1 MKYIESQVSAWDF
14 FVALNMDYAKIIEQ
28 SNLELFEKC
37 QFKISNFEVDK
48 ESKNYNAC
56 KFDLN
61 KLKIIFRKAN
71 ITPTKIGQFVTLWKR
86 NSHGITTPFSFS
98 DEFDFVIIHVKS
110 ENNSGQ
116 FVFPK
121 SVLIENGIV
130 SSDKK
135 DGKRGFRVYPIWETA
150 INKQAIQTQKW
161 QLNYFVKT
169 NSDDKIYLNLTKK
182 LYQNN

>member
-1 MKYIESQVSAWDF
+1 MNYETILEKSN
-14 FVALNMDYAKIIEQ
+14 VA
-28 SNLELFEKC
+28 LFEKC
-37 QFKISNFEVDK
+37 QIEISNFEVEK

-61 KLKIIFRKAN
+61 DLKIIFRKAKV
-71 ITPTKIGQFVTLWKR
+71 TPTKIGQFVTLWKR
-86 NSHGITTPFSFS
+86 NSDGITVPISIS
-98 DEFDFVIIHVKS
+98 DAFDYVIIYVKT

-121 SVLIENGIV
+121 SILINKGIV

-135 DGKRGFRVYPIWETA
+135 NGKRGFRVYPIWENA
-150 INKQAIQTQKW
+150 INKQANQTQKW

-169 NSDDKIYLNLTKK
+169 NSDDEIDLKITKK

>member
-1 MKYIESQVSAWDF
+1 MNYETILEKSN
-14 FVALNMDYAKIIEQ
+14 VA
-28 SNLELFEKC
+28 LFEKC
-37 QFKISNFEVDK
+37 HLKISNFEVEK

-61 KLKIIFRKAN
+61 NLKIIFRKAKV
-71 ITPTKIGQFVTLWKR
+71 TPTKIGQFVTLWKR
-86 NSHGITTPFSFS
+86 NCDGITAPFSNS
-98 DEFDFVIIHVKS
+98 DSFDFVIIYVKT

-121 SVLIENGIV
+121 SILIDKGIV
-130 SSDKK
+130 SSDEKN
-135 DGKRGFRVYPIWETA
+135 GKRGFRVYPIWENA

-169 NSDDKIYLNLTKK
+169 NSDDEIHLNITKK

>member
-1 MKYIESQVSAWDF
+1 MNYETILEKSN
-14 FVALNMDYAKIIEQ
+14 VA
-28 SNLELFEKC
+28 LFEKC
-37 QFKISNFEVDK
+37 NLKISNFEVDK

-56 KFDLN
+56 TFKLN
-61 KLKIIFRKAN
+61 NLKIIFRKAK

-86 NSHGITTPFSFS
+86 NKQKITEPFSVS
-98 DEFDFVIIHVKS
+98 DEFDFVIIYVKA
-110 ENNSGQ
+110 EHNSGQ

-121 SVLIENGIV
+121 SVLIENGII

-135 DGKRGFRVYPIWETA
+135 EGKRGFRVYPIWEIA

-161 QLNYFVKT
+161 QLNYFVKA
-169 NSDDKIYLNLTKK
+169 NSDEELDLNLINK

>member
-1 MKYIESQVSAWDF
+1 MNYETLLEKSNIEF
-14 FVALNMDYAKIIEQ
+14 
-28 SNLELFEKC
+28 FEKHN
-37 QFKISNFEVDK
+37 FKISNFEVDK

-56 KFDLN
+56 TFELN
-61 KLKIIFRKAN
+61 NLKIIFRKSK

-86 NSHGITTPFSFS
+86 NKQKITEPFSVS
-98 DEFDFVIIHVKS
+98 DEFDFVIIYVKA

-121 SVLIENGIV
+121 SVLIENGII

-135 DGKRGFRVYPIWETA
+135 EGKRGFRVYPIWENA

-169 NSDDKIYLNLTKK
+169 DFDEELDLNLINK

>member
-1 MKYIESQVSAWDF
+1 MSYIS
-14 FVALNMDYAKIIEQ
+14 IIETE
-28 SNLELFEKC
+28 NIEFFEKC
-37 QFKISNFEVDK
+37 NFKISNFEVDK

-56 KFDLN
+56 TFELN
-61 KLKIIFRKAN
+61 NLKIIFRKAK

-86 NSHGITTPFSFS
+86 NKQKITEPFSVS
-98 DEFDFVIIHVKS
+98 DEFDFVIIYVKA
-110 ENNSGQ
+110 EHNSGQ

-121 SVLIENGIV
+121 SVLIENGII

-135 DGKRGFRVYPIWETA
+135 EGKRGFRVYPIWEIA

-169 NSDDKIYLNLTKK
+169 NSYEELDLNLINK
-182 LYQNN
+182 LY

>member
-1 MKYIESQVSAWDF
+1 MNYETILEKSN
-14 FVALNMDYAKIIEQ
+14 VA
-28 SNLELFEKC
+28 LFEKC
-37 QFKISNFEVDK
+37 HLEISNFEVDK

-61 KLKIIFRKAN
+61 NLKIIFRKAK

-86 NSHGITTPFSFS
+86 NSHGITAPFSFS
-98 DEFDFVIIHVKS
+98 DIFDFVIIYVKS

-116 FVFPK
+116 FIFPK

-135 DGKRGFRVYPIWETA
+135 DGKRGFRVYPIWENA

-169 NSDDKIYLNLTKK
+169 NWDDEIDLNLAKK
-182 LYQNN
+182 LYQDN

>member
-1 MKYIESQVSAWDF
+1 MNYETILEKSN
-14 FVALNMDYAKIIEQ
+14 VALC
-28 SNLELFEKC
+28 EKC
-37 QFKISNFEVDK
+37 NFKISNFEVDK

-56 KFDLN
+56 TFELN
-61 KLKIIFRKAN
+61 NLKIIFRKAK

-86 NSHGITTPFSFS
+86 NKEKITEPFSVS
-98 DEFDFVIIHVKS
+98 DEFDFVIIYVKA

-121 SVLIENGIV
+121 SVLIENGII

-135 DGKRGFRVYPIWETA
+135 EGKRGFRVYPIWENA

-169 NSDDKIYLNLTKK
+169 NSGEELDLNLINK
-182 LYQNN
+182 LYKNY